1 MWLLSLPF
9 SLLSFKCSAQNF
21 LCDFITGPCYCALEC
36 TIFASFAVS
45 FTFFCLPSL
54 IRAKVPSDTQISGVG
69 VHPLPLAQAQ
79 YEHPPPCYVKSP
91 WMFSAMY
98 TIHSE
103 LAIVMQCLLS
113 SVSSTLFFPQSRI
126 VGDTLCILLQNHYHN
141 LCHNTYHLQKFPF
154 TLLIIYYYIC
164 FCGVDNNMGHG
175 DSEGH
180 LWALKGQTPP
190 CTCLFLLL
198 PSIQFSGPSFV

>member
-1 MWLLSLPF
+1 
-9 SLLSFKCSAQNF
+9 
-21 LCDFITGPCYCALEC
+21 
-36 TIFASFAVS
+36 
-45 FTFFCLPSL
+45 
-54 IRAKVPSDTQISGVG
+54 
-69 VHPLPLAQAQ
+69 
-79 YEHPPPCYVKSP
+79 
-91 WMFSAMY
+91 MY

-103 LAIVMQCLLS
+103 LAIVMQCILN

-154 TLLIIYYYIC
+154 TLLIIYYYIY

-180 LWALKGQTPP
+180 LWALKGQTP
-190 CTCLFLLL
+190 LLYMSVSFATL
-198 PSIQFSGPSFV
+198 NSIQWTLLCVAFALLGI